1 MSPVF
6 VDIQPPPSPANTPA
20 ADTQIEF
27 VADLDTYVEHSMCS
41 CNAGDDKP
49 YYQARRP
56 EDGTARQ
63 RPARTAARPTVG

>member
-41 CNAGDDKP
+41 CNAGDNNP
-49 YYQARRP
+49 Y
-56 EDGTARQ
+56 
-63 RPARTAARPTVG
+63 